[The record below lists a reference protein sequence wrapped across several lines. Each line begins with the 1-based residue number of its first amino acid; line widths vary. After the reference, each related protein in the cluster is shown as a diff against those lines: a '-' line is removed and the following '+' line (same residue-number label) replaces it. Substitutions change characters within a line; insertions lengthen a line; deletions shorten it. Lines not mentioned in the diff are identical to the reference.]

1 MITSEQ
7 LQRLFKVMVASS
19 LGELFW
25 YALMAFAVWVFFYVL
40 FRIPLRWR
48 KISTEE
54 ATTRQMAREIAFS
67 LRSIVIYGLVTA
79 GVVYAKMNGWT
90 LLYMEPG
97 KFGWVWLVG
106 SVLVM
111 VVIHDAYFYWT
122 HRLMHH
128 KRLYRFFHS
137 THHLSTS
144 PTPWA
149 AYAFSPA
156 EALVQAG
163 IGPLIVF
170 TIPSHPAAF
179 GIFMIWQISF
189 NVVGHCGYEIWPN
202 WFLRSPLGKILN
214 TVTHHGLHHEKFR
227 GNYGLYFNFW
237 DRVMGTNH
245 PHYVPRFELATGGAA
260 AQNPAPNRAPKSDPI
275 TPPHSAP
282 SPHGMPTASQAES
295 ATSRV

>member
-1 MITSEQ
+1 MITTEQ
-7 LQRLFKVMVASS
+7 LQRLFQVMVAAS

-25 YALMAFAVWVFFYVL
+25 YAVLAFAVWLFFYVL
-40 FRIPLRWR
+40 FRNALRWR
-48 KISTEE
+48 KISTQD
-54 ATTRQMAREIAFS
+54 ATSRQIAREIAFS
-67 LRSIVIYGLVTA
+67 LRSIAIYGLVTA
-79 GVVYAKMNGWT
+79 AVVYARMHGWT
-90 LLYMEPG
+90 LLYLEPG
-97 KFGWVWLVG
+97 KFGWLWLFG

-128 KRLYRFFHS
+128 KRLYRYFHR

-179 GIFMIWQISF
+179 GIFMIWQIGF
-189 NVVGHCGYEIWPN
+189 NVVGHCGYEVWPN

-245 PHYVPRFELATGGAA
+245 PQYVPRFELATGGVAT
-260 AQNPAPNRAPKSDPI
+260 PI
-275 TPPHSAP
+275 STPVSAP
-282 SPHGMPTASQAES
+282 HFGPSPPVMPTPSQPET